1 MEYNL
6 SKHAVSRLS
15 NFLDTVNEQL
25 VDFDVTLP
33 DYCPDIEKILKCT
46 LIPKIYTRS
55 ISGGQLT
62 VEGVAVVRILYC
74 DSIRHHI
81 RSFEQSQPFS
91 ATFNLK
97 STPEQYIVLCDTKCE
112 YVNCR
117 ALSPRKLV
125 VHGAFS
131 LYAKVLCK
139 DSETF
144 HSFDEESDLQAKL
157 RDISVSDLC
166 ALCQEQFSILED
178 ITISN
183 KPPVESLLSFDV
195 DAHITDL
202 KSVSNK
208 LMLNAEL
215 TLKAMYLSDLD
226 SGNTEHITYVFP
238 ISRIIDCD
246 GIMEDTVNI
255 PTLEVMS
262 YDLHIRKD
270 SINDGSLLSL
280 DVKLC
285 FSDISYLSKTM
296 RVIEDAYSTEFLT
309 ENKHSSKTAQSNH
322 SFEKFSNI
330 AKTTVKLDSCEISKI
345 LNIYSQGLKSS
356 VVISDKELSVVSKAN
371 VCMLVEDTKGEIS
384 YIERSVDVDFKPSIN
399 RSFDKA
405 MLNSANV
412 HSLSYRLADGNT
424 IEVRIELRFT
434 ITLCDSHSLNCVTYI
449 NALED
454 KPCEKDDCSLILYFA
469 DKGESVWDIAKAYST
484 KSDLLMSENALEN
497 DILEEECMLLVP
509 TR

>member
-6 SKHAVSRLS
+6 SKHAVSMCS
-15 NFLDTVNEQL
+15 KFLDTVNEQL

-62 VEGVAVVRILYC
+62 VDGVAVVRILYC

-81 RSFEQSQPFS
+81 RCFEQSKPFS

-97 STPEQYIVLCDTKCE
+97 STPEQYIILCDTKCE

-131 LYAKVLCK
+131 LYAKVLCR

-144 HSFDEESDLQAKL
+144 YSYDEESDLQVKMKEVC
-157 RDISVSDLC
+157 VSDLC
-166 ALCQEQFSILED
+166 ALCQEQFSVLED

-195 DAHITDL
+195 EANITDL

-246 GIMEDTVNI
+246 GIMEDTINI
-255 PTLEVMS
+255 PSLEVMS
-262 YDLHIRKD
+262 YDLHVRND
-270 SINDGSLLSL
+270 SLNDGSLLSL

-285 FSDISYLSKTM
+285 FSDISYISKAIS
-296 RVIEDAYSTEFLT
+296 VIEDAYSTQYMT
-309 ENKHSSKTAQSNH
+309 EKKHDSRNIESNH
-322 SFEKFSNI
+322 SFENFTHI
-330 AKTTVKLDSCEISKI
+330 AKTTVKLESCNISKI
-345 LNIYSQGLKSS
+345 LNIYSQDLKSS
-356 VVISDKELSVVSKAN
+356 IVISDKELSIASKAN
-371 VCMLVEDTKGEIS
+371 ICMLVEDTNSDIS
-384 YIERSVDVDFKPSIN
+384 YIERSFDIDFKPTLDRN
-399 RSFDKA
+399 FDKA
-405 MLNSANV
+405 ILSGANV
-412 HSLSYRLADGNT
+412 HSVSYRLVDSNT
-424 IEVRIELRFT
+424 VEVRLELRFRL
-434 ITLCDSHSLNCVTYI
+434 TLCDSESYSCVTYV
-449 NALED
+449 NSLED

-469 DKGESVWDIAKAYST
+469 DKGESVWNIAKAYST
-484 KSDLLMSENALEN
+484 KSALLMTENSLESPTLDN
-497 DILEEECMLLVP
+497 ACMLLVP
-509 TR
+509 TE